1 MAETARFRRTIRNIP
16 DDLSESEKRL
26 RSIFKA
32 APIGIGVVSDRV
44 LTEVNSQICEMIGYT
59 EEELVGSSSRIL
71 YPSDSEFEYV
81 GSEKYRQIA
90 ENGTGTVE
98 TKWMKKDRNI
108 IDILLSSTPID
119 VNNLK
124 LGVTFTALD
133 ITERIANEKKIA
145 DEAKR
150 WEALITQSKD
160 GIVILDK
167 MGGVYD
173 ANQSYANMI
182 GYSLE
187 EVKQLHV
194 WDWDA
199 KLSRDK
205 LEKMILSVG
214 KNGIDLETIHR
225 RKDGTTF
232 DVAISSSS
240 IHYENKNLVLCVC
253 TDISERKKAEYTL
266 RESEEKFR
274 TLISGMQQGLAVH
287 EIIFNDKGKV
297 ADYRFLD
304 VNDSFEK
311 ITGLK
316 KEDIIGRT
324 VLEVLPNTE
333 DYWIEKYG
341 HVATT
346 GEPLF
351 YENYSSELDRYYE
364 VVAYRPRP
372 GQFATIITD
381 VTERKKAEK
390 VHKLQAER
398 DKAIIDTL
406 PDMLLVFDREG
417 YCREFYIGEESKPVN
432 PIGDVVGSNIKDA
445 FPAEEASRYIQICNE
460 CIDSGKMKSVE
471 YQISKNGKISF
482 FEARVSPLNENNVL
496 AIIRDITESK
506 NYRDTLTTITETGFE
521 HGDNIFRI
529 LVRQLAVSQ
538 SVNTA
543 FLAEFCQEEE
553 KASTVAVWNH
563 GNYVQNFGFDTKGT
577 LCENVLLSGE
587 WFCPSNVQQLYP
599 ESQVLKRLGAESYWG
614 LALRNDSNEN
624 IGVLVIIDDKPMEHS
639 AHLYSILSS
648 FAARAAAEIERRKA
662 EEALKEN
669 ERKFRSYV
677 DNSPSAIIVADNTG
691 QYIDVNPAAS
701 RITGFSREELLSM
714 NQKDTFPPE
723 EKYNYEK
730 LFQELH
736 ENGHLS
742 VELPFLKKDGTR
754 GYWAVDIVRLSEE
767 LFLGVHTDISDRINA
782 EEMLGSATY
791 RLSLATKSAEI
802 GIWEWDFK
810 ANSLIWDKKMHDI
823 YGTDPGEFTGEFRH
837 WEEKVHPDDSKMV
850 SRELNDAVSGIKD
863 FKTEFRIL
871 TPNNEVRFLEAH
883 AMVIRDPDGNPL
895 KAIGTNWD
903 ITERKVA
910 EEALIYSKIISE
922 DTNRIKSEFMKN
934 MSHELRTPL
943 TAVIGFADVLLKQD
957 SQGLSKAQKTY
968 AEYIYT
974 SGNNLLDLIN
984 KILDFSK
991 YEINDLENLNLK
1003 KVTLDSLV
1011 NEIIMLIAKKAADRS
1026 ISLSFKRKES
1036 IGTFYADE
1044 HKLTQII
1051 HNLLENAVKFT
1062 EPGGSVTIETSTYG
1076 RMLRISVIDTGIG
1089 ICNEDLNNIFKPFH
1103 QIDGSIGRKYSGTG
1117 IGLALTKK
1125 FVELH
1130 GGTIKVT
1137 SEPGK
1142 GSNFTFEI
1150 PIDPYLAD

>member
-1 MAETARFRRTIRNIP
+1 MDLTNETIGFQENIKNKTCG
-16 DDLSESEKRL
+16 LSESEKRL
-26 RSIFKA
+26 KSIFKA

-44 LTEVNSQICEMIGYT
+44 LTKVNSQICEMTGYT
-59 EEELVGSSSRIL
+59 ETELIGSSARIL
-71 YPSDSEFEYV
+71 YPNDADYEYV
-81 GSEKYRQIA
+81 GTEKYRQIS
-90 ENGTGTVE
+90 EKGTGTVE
-98 TKWMKKDRNI
+98 TKWMKKDGTI
-108 IDILLSSTPID
+108 IDVLLSSTPID
-119 VNNLK
+119 INDLK

-133 ITERIANEKKIA
+133 ITERKANEKKIA

-160 GIVILDK
+160 GIVILNQ

-173 ANQSYANMI
+173 TNQSYADMI

-187 EVKQLHV
+187 EVKHLHL
-194 WDWDA
+194 WDLDA
-199 KLSRDK
+199 KWTRTE
-205 LEKMILSVG
+205 LENMVTSVERS
-214 KNGIDLETIHR
+214 GISLETVHR

-232 DVAISSSS
+232 DVAVSSSN
-240 IHYENKNLVLCVC
+240 IDYENKNLILCIC
-253 TDISERKKAEYTL
+253 TDISERKKAETTL

-274 TLISGMQQGLAVH
+274 TLVRGMQQGLAVH
-287 EIIFNDKGKV
+287 EIIIDDNDKV
-297 ADYRFLD
+297 VDYRFLD
-304 VNDSFEK
+304 VNDSFER

-324 VLEVLPNTE
+324 VLEVLPDTE
-333 DYWIEKYG
+333 NYWIEQYG
-341 HVATT
+341 QVALT

-351 YENYSSELDRYYE
+351 YENFSRELGRYYE
-364 VVAYRPRP
+364 VVAYRPRQ

-390 VHKLQAER
+390 IHQLQAEM

-406 PDMLLVFDREG
+406 PDMLFVVDRDGFCLEAHV
-417 YCREFYIGEESKPVN
+417 GESSKTSIPAVN
-432 PIGDVVGSNIKDA
+432 LVGSNIKDV
-445 FPAEEASRYIQICNE
+445 FPAEEASRYIEMCNK
-460 CIDSGKMKSVE
+460 CIDSGELLTVE
-471 YQISKNGKISF
+471 YYMEIEGTKSY
-482 FEARVSPLNENNVL
+482 FEARLSPIYENNVL
-496 AIIRDITESK
+496 AIVRDITESK
-506 NYRDTLTTITETGFE
+506 NFRDTLTTIAETGFE
-521 HGDNIFRI
+521 HGENIFRT
-529 LVRQLAVSQ
+529 LVHQLAVSQ
-538 SVNTA
+538 NISTA
-543 FLAEFCQEEE
+543 FLAEYCTEDGGNE
-553 KASTVAVWNH
+553 KGCTVAVWSH
-563 GNYVQNFGFDTKGT
+563 GDFKENFDFKIKET
-577 LCENVLLSGE
+577 LFEKVIVNGQWL
-587 WFCPSNVQQLYP
+587 CPSKIQQLHP
-599 ESQVLKRLGAESYWG
+599 NSQVLRFLKAESYWG
-614 LALRNDSNEN
+614 ICLKNDADET
-624 IGVLVIIDDKPMEHS
+624 IGILSIIDDKPMERS
-639 AHLYSILSS
+639 EHLYSILSS
-648 FAARAAAEIERRKA
+648 FAARAAAEMERRK
-662 EEALKEN
+662 
-669 ERKFRSYV
+669 
-677 DNSPSAIIVADNTG
+677 
-691 QYIDVNPAAS
+691 
-701 RITGFSREELLSM
+701 
-714 NQKDTFPPE
+714 
-723 EKYNYEK
+723 
-730 LFQELH
+730 
-736 ENGHLS
+736 
-742 VELPFLKKDGTR
+742 
-754 GYWAVDIVRLSEE
+754 
-767 LFLGVHTDISDRINA
+767 A
-782 EEMLGSATY
+782 EEMLGSATQ
-791 RLSLATKSAEI
+791 RLSLATKSAGI

-810 ANSLIWDKKMHDI
+810 TNILIWDKKMHEI
-823 YGTDPGEFTGEFRH
+823 YGTEPAEFTGEFEFWKER
-837 WEEKVHPDDSKMV
+837 VHPDDIEIALK
-850 SRELNDAVSGIKD
+850 EIDDAVSGIKE
-863 FKTEFRIL
+863 FKTEFRII
-871 TPNNEVRFLEAH
+871 TPDDEIRFIEAH
-883 AMVIRDPDGNPL
+883 GMVKRNLSEEPL
-895 KAIGTNWD
+895 KLIGANWD

-957 SQGLSKAQKTY
+957 SEGLSKAQKTY

-1026 ISLSFKRKES
+1026 IGLSFKRKES
-1036 IGTFYADE
+1036 IGIFYADE

-1062 EPGGSVTIETSTYG
+1062 EPGGSVTIETSAYG